1 MQIYQHANKRQDQTG
16 RTIVSIHIKTNMS
29 SEHSLPTDG
38 LTCLCCWS
46 DIDGSSGLYAEY
58 RAHASDIWR
67 PSQFC
72 RECIVV
78 LLDTQWKGY
87 TEKVL
92 GASTHIILVS
102 SLMRF
107 LVYFAARD
115 DNLQSGTTA
124 TVRGW
129 TANQYT
135 RRESASL

>member
-1 MQIYQHANKRQDQTG
+1 MQING
-16 RTIVSIHIKTNMS
+16 RTKLVEHNLYHTIRTKMS

-58 RAHASDIWR
+58 RAHASDVWR

-107 LVYFAARD
+107 LVFR
-115 DNLQSGTTA
+115 SS
-124 TVRGW
+124 
-129 TANQYT
+129 
-135 RRESASL
+135 RRQLAKRNNGDC